1 MDIQST
7 DRGKSRIK
15 RLNQLMKNPLIL
27 KKSRLQ
33 AMRNEK
39 WKFEFN
45 KICKR
50 WERRKKQI
58 KACLTDNRRQVNLKD
73 INFKYKVD

>member
-27 KKSRLQ
+27 KKSSWPYG
-33 AMRNEK
+33 EK
-39 WKFEFN
+39 HSIQLHN
-45 KICKR
+45 
-50 WERRKKQI
+50 
-58 KACLTDNRRQVNLKD
+58 
-73 INFKYKVD
+73 

>member
-27 KKSRLQ
+27 KKSRPCGEKHSIKLQ
-33 AMRNEK
+33 N
-39 WKFEFN
+39 
-45 KICKR
+45 
-50 WERRKKQI
+50 
-58 KACLTDNRRQVNLKD
+58 
-73 INFKYKVD
+73 